1 MKFILISEEDLEYV
15 YAEQYPDMIEFVP
28 FGGDDDYNEVCLIEF
43 KDEKEFTTFCADM
56 FEKGNLIQLEPHDNN
71 DMGEEYEEATEGA
84 PFMVIEDHHNIV
96 DQEAWK
102 ELMRIY
108 NGE

>member
-1 MKFILISEEDLEYV
+1 MKFVLLSEEDLEQV

-43 KDEKEFTTFCADM
+43 KDEKEFMAFCADM
-56 FEKGNLIQLEPHDNN
+56 FEKGNRIRLSPHSNN
-71 DMGEEYEEATEGA
+71 GMGGEYEEVTDGT
-84 PFMVIEDHHNIV
+84 PFMVIEDYYSIV
-96 DQEAWK
+96 DTAAWE
-102 ELMRIY
+102 ELIRAY

>member
-1 MKFILISEEDLEYV
+1 MKFVLISEEDLEQV

-43 KDEKEFTTFCADM
+43 KNEKEFMTFCADM

-84 PFMVIEDHHNIV
+84 PFMVIEDQHNIV
-96 DQEAWK
+96 DMESLK
-102 ELMRIY
+102 ELIRIY

>member
-1 MKFILISEEDLEYV
+1 MKNTLNR

-28 FGGDDDYNEVCLIEF
+28 FGGDDDYNEVYLIEF
-43 KDEKEFTTFCADM
+43 KDEKEFMAFCAGM
-56 FEKGNLIQLEPHDNN
+56 FEKGNLIQLESHDNN

-84 PFMVIEDHHNIV
+84 PFMAIEDQHNIV
-96 DQEAWK
+96 NMEAWE
-102 ELMRIY
+102 ELVRAY